1 MTIFRLSVCP
11 HDTARNI
18 TGWFL
23 LNTYLQRNLKCDIRF
38 EPKENFIEERNSVLS
53 GGFHI
58 VYANPFSAAIFR
70 NKLGFIP
77 IAKPIGVFDETVLV
91 SNLNNGI
98 PNQQP
103 VKIASATDKL
113 IVHTLG
119 VSLLKARNISV
130 SDCEFQFVGT
140 HLKAAQ
146 AVIEGKAD
154 LGFVYSETW
163 SGLTD
168 STRQALAIVSQT
180 ESKQAF
186 HSFCIAPEWGD
197 KLERV
202 QGILCNMQN
211 NYKSKRILDDL
222 HFSAGFEPLG
232 SNDLD
237 QLIVQLEN
245 RAILGSTAAQ

>member
-1 MTIFRLSVCP
+1 VTIFRLSVCP

-23 LNTYLQRNLKCDIRF
+23 LNTYLQRNLNCAIRF
-38 EPKENFIEERNSVLS
+38 EPNENFIEERNSVLS
-53 GGFHI
+53 GSFHI

-119 VSLLKARNISV
+119 VSLLKARNISL

-180 ESKQAF
+180 SSKQAY
-186 HSFCIAPEWGD
+186 HCFCIAPEWND
-197 KLERV
+197 KFEQFQAV
-202 QGILCNMQN
+202 LCNMKNDGQG
-211 NYKSKRILDDL
+211 KRILDDI
-222 HFSAGFEPLG
+222 HFSNGFEPMG
-232 SNDLD
+232 QNDLSPLVD
-237 QLIVQLEN
+237 QLEKTGALD
-245 RAILGSTAAQ
+245 